1 MKDTYRDFLRRNEIL
16 AFVIKSFDYSKADL
30 AMIFKVAE
38 ITINRDLHWIRSQ
51 GIPIYSKNNKVIL
64 TGSLHTN
71 ALMLLL
77 SQYIPIKL
85 HTNLILDSINPS
97 SRLNAKG
104 FYEKCIIISKAVSEK
119 RKIDIVYRRFYDNKI
134 NSYRILPFKL
144 YNNEYNW
151 ILNAVDESDI
161 IEKSFHLSRINKVH
175 LTNEIFNVTETDTS
189 NVKKKKVIL
198 KFSPEVESQVLDKI
212 WFDKF
217 DLKKE
222 NDGTIVLI
230 TRQPLTNKL
239 ASWCISWWDK
249 LTIVSPV
256 ALKILTENMI
266 IAYKSVNTQ
275 QNQPM

>member
-16 AFVIKSFDYSKADL
+16 AFVIKGGDYSKSDL
-30 AMIFKVAE
+30 AMLFKVAE
-38 ITINRDLHWIRSQ
+38 ITISRDLQWLRSQ
-51 GIPIYSKNNKVIL
+51 GVPIYSKKNIVVL
-64 TGSLHTN
+64 TDKPNRNVLVQ
-71 ALMLLL
+71 LL

-85 HTNLILDSINPS
+85 NTNLILDSVNPS
-97 SRLNAKG
+97 IRISVKE

-119 RKIDIVYRRFYDNKI
+119 RKIEIIYKRFYDNKI
-134 NSYRILPFKL
+134 NSYRVQPIKL

-151 ILNAVDESDI
+151 ILRAIDENDI
-161 IEKSFHLSRINKVH
+161 IEKSYYLSRITQVS
-175 LTNEIFNVTETDTS
+175 LTEEMFDIAETDTS
-189 NVKKKKVIL
+189 NVVKKKIIL

-222 NDGTIVLI
+222 NDGTIVLT

-266 IAYKSVNTQ
+266 IAYKSVNK
-275 QNQPM
+275 